1 MSINDLWN
9 SCLSELQ
16 KRLGPQ
22 EFNTWIRP
30 LQCVE
35 TDTGEVTLLAP
46 NRFVLDWV
54 TEKYYDVIV
63 TVLASLSASSPTLSI
78 QLGSSREKAAVKSR
92 RGQLSPAKPKPVPG
106 SGVNFNGGVHNL
118 DEKLSF
124 DNFIE
129 GKSNQLCRAAALQIS
144 NGDHTVYNPLLIYGG
159 VGLGKTHIMH
169 ACGLRIKQRK
179 PDRKVVYLHAERFV
193 ADMVSSL
200 QHNRM
205 DRFKNY
211 YRSAD
216 VLLIDD
222 IQFFAGK
229 ERSQEEFFHIFNGL
243 LDGRNQVTL
252 TCDRYPKD
260 IKGLEDRLISR
271 FGWGLSVAV
280 EPPELETR
288 IAILKSK
295 TALSGKSLPEDVAFY
310 IAKHIHSN
318 IRELEG
324 ALRRVEAYANFTNA
338 NITLEIAKEALKDI
352 LAAQSRMITVDS
364 IQKVVAEYFRIKISD
379 LHSKSRKR
387 VITRPRQIAMCL
399 SKELTNCS
407 LPEIGAAFGGRD
419 HTTVIH
425 ACDRVND
432 LRNSDTNLAED
443 YQLLVRTL
451 TA

>member
-1 MSINDLWN
+1 MWN

-16 KRLGPQ
+16 QRLGAQ

-30 LQCVE
+30 LQSIE
-35 TDTGEVTLLAP
+35 EEGGKVTLLAP

-54 TEKYYDVIV
+54 NDKYYREI
-63 TVLASLSASSPTLSI
+63 LAVMGSLTAGQPDLTI
-78 QLGSSREKAAVKSR
+78 KLGSSNRNRAAAPKVRQTVKIKGRQDDRQAPAQGEKS
-92 RGQLSPAKPKPVPG
+92 
-106 SGVNFNGGVHNL
+106 HNL

-144 NGDHTVYNPLLIYGG
+144 GSDQTVYNPLLIYGG

-169 ACGLRIKQRK
+169 ACGLRIKQLR
-179 PDRKVVYLHAERFV
+179 PSRKVVYLHAERFV

-229 ERSQEEFFHIFNGL
+229 ERSQEEFFHIFNSL
-243 LDGRNQVTL
+243 LDGNNQVIL

-260 IKGLEDRLISR
+260 IKGLEDRLVSR

-288 IAILKSK
+288 IAIVNSK
-295 TALSGKSLPEDVAFY
+295 AALVGQALPEEVAFY

-318 IRELEG
+318 VRELEG
-324 ALRRVEAYANFTNA
+324 ALRRVEAYANFTKGK
-338 NITLEIAKEALKDI
+338 ISLELAREALKDI
-352 LAAQSRMITVDS
+352 LAAQSRLVTLDG
-364 IQKVVAEYFRIKISD
+364 IQKTVAEYFKIKISD

-399 SKELTNCS
+399 AKELTNSS

-425 ACDRVND
+425 ACDRVKD
-432 LRNSDTNLAED
+432 LRNSDPNLAED
-443 YQLLVRTL
+443 YQLLIRTL

>member
-1 MSINDLWN
+1 MWN
-9 SCLSELQ
+9 SCLLELQ
-16 KRLGPQ
+16 QRLGSQ

-30 LQCVE
+30 LQNIKAKDGC
-35 TDTGEVTLLAP
+35 VTLLAP

-54 TEKYYDVIV
+54 NEKYYRDILS
-63 TVLASLSASSPTLSI
+63 VLASQSGKQPTLSI
-78 QLGSSREKAAVKSR
+78 KLGTNQAENPGNRRVRKNSPDTATKQFAAGIAVNSESSR
-92 RGQLSPAKPKPVPG
+92 
-106 SGVNFNGGVHNL
+106 L
-118 DEKLSF
+118 DTKLSF

-144 NGDHTVYNPLLIYGG
+144 NADQTVYNPLLIYGG

-169 ACGLRIKQRK
+169 ACGLRIKQLR
-179 PDRKVVYLHAERFV
+179 PDRKVIYLHAERFV

-243 LDGRNQVTL
+243 LDGRNQVVL

-295 TALSGKSLPEDVAFY
+295 SALSGKTLPEDVAFF

-318 IRELEG
+318 VRELEG
-324 ALRRVEAYANFTNA
+324 ALRRVEAYSNFTNSSVSLDL
-338 NITLEIAKEALKDI
+338 TKEALKDI
-352 LAAQSRMITVDS
+352 LAAQSRMVTIDN
-364 IQKVVAEYFRIKISD
+364 IQKAVAEYFKVKISD

-407 LPEIGAAFGGRD
+407 LPEIGKAFGGRD

-425 ACDRVND
+425 ACERIND
-432 LRNSDTNLAED
+432 LKNSDNNLAED

>member
-1 MSINDLWN
+1 MWN
-9 SCLSELQ
+9 SCLQELEQ
-16 KRLGPQ
+16 RLGSQ

-30 LQCVE
+30 LQSVSSA
-35 TDTGEVTLLAP
+35 DDKIVLLAP

-54 TEKYYDVIV
+54 NDKYYKDILA
-63 TVLASLSASSPTLSI
+63 VLTTLSGKHLSLTI
-78 QLGSSREKAAVKSR
+78 QLGSSQTQARTASGLQAPPPAN
-92 RGQLSPAKPKPVPG
+92 SPLRAPEPAEDLG
-106 SGVNFNGGVHNL
+106 SDGHRL
-118 DEKLSF
+118 DKNLSF

-144 NGDHTVYNPLLIYGG
+144 NSDKTVYNPLLIYGG

-169 ACGLRIKQRK
+169 ACGLRIKQRNPK
-179 PDRKVVYLHAERFV
+179 RKVVYLHAERFV

-243 LDGRNQVTL
+243 LDGRNQVIL

-271 FGWGLSVAV
+271 FGWGLTVAV

-288 IAILKSK
+288 IAIVKSK
-295 TALSGKSLPEDVAFY
+295 SSQAGNSLPEDVAFY

-318 IRELEG
+318 VRELEG
-324 ALRRVEAYANFTNA
+324 ALRRVEAYANFTRND
-338 NITLEIAKEALKDI
+338 IDLDLAKEALKDI
-352 LAAQSRMITVDS
+352 LAAQSRMITLDT
-364 IQKVVAEYFRIKISD
+364 IQKAVAEYFKIKISD

-407 LPEIGAAFGGRD
+407 LPEIGSAFGGRD

-425 ACDRVND
+425 ACDRIND
-432 LRNSDTNLAED
+432 LRNSDNNLAED

>member
-1 MSINDLWN
+1 MDSGLWN
-9 SCLSELQ
+9 SCLLKLQ
-16 KRLGPQ
+16 QRLGSQ

-30 LQCVE
+30 LQIIE
-35 TDTGEVTLLAP
+35 ETGENIILLAP

-54 TEKYYDVIV
+54 NEKYVADIQA
-63 TVLASLSASSPTLSI
+63 VLNSITNQQPKLTIKVGSSI
-78 QLGSSREKAAVKSR
+78 QPSKVIKKPELKTARASKPAIAELEGGSSK
-92 RGQLSPAKPKPVPG
+92 
-106 SGVNFNGGVHNL
+106 L
-118 DEKLSF
+118 DRNLSF
-124 DNFIE
+124 DNFIA

-144 NGDHTVYNPLLIYGG
+144 ESDETVYNPLLIYGG

-169 ACGLRIKQRK
+169 ACGLRIKQRN

-243 LDGRNQVTL
+243 LDGRNQVIL
-252 TCDRYPKD
+252 SCDRYPKD
-260 IKGLEDRLISR
+260 IKGLQDRLTSR
-271 FGWGLSVAV
+271 FGWGLSVVV

-288 IAILKSK
+288 VAIINSK
-295 TALSGKSLPEDVAFY
+295 AQLSGQNLPAEVAFF
-310 IAKHIHSN
+310 IAKKIHSN
-318 IRELEG
+318 VRELEG
-324 ALRRVEAYANFTNA
+324 ALRRVEAFSNFTRA
-338 NITLEIAKEALKDI
+338 DITLDLAKEALKDI
-352 LAAQSRMITVDS
+352 LAAQSRMVTVDN
-364 IQKVVAEYFRIKISD
+364 IQKVVAEYFKIKVSD

-387 VITRPRQIAMCL
+387 VITRPRQIAMSL
-399 SKELTNCS
+399 SKELTNSS
-407 LPEIGAAFGGRD
+407 LPQIGSAFGGRD

-425 ACDRVND
+425 ACERIHD
-432 LRNSDTNLAED
+432 LRQSDNSLAED

-451 TA
+451 SA

>member
-1 MSINDLWN
+1 MNNGLWN
-9 SCLSELQ
+9 SCLPKLQ
-16 KRLGPQ
+16 QRLGSQ

-30 LQCVE
+30 LQIIE
-35 TDTGEVTLLAP
+35 ENGENIVLLAP

-54 TEKYYDVIV
+54 NDKYFADIE
-63 TVLASLSASSPTLSI
+63 TVLATVTNQQPKLI
-78 QLGSSREKAAVKSR
+78 IKVGSNIR
-92 RGQLSPAKPKPVPG
+92 PAKSVKKPKLKAPQG
-106 SGVNFNGGVHNL
+106 SKPLVTELEGGSNKL
-118 DEKLSF
+118 DQNLSF
-124 DNFIE
+124 DNFIA

-144 NGDHTVYNPLLIYGG
+144 ESDKTVYNPLLIYGG

-169 ACGLRIKQRK
+169 ACGLRIKQRN
-179 PDRKVVYLHAERFV
+179 PGRKVVYLHAERFV

-243 LDGRNQVTL
+243 LDGRNQVIL
-252 TCDRYPKD
+252 SCDRYPKD
-260 IKGLEDRLISR
+260 IKGLQDRLTSR
-271 FGWGLSVAV
+271 FGWGLSVVV

-288 IAILKSK
+288 VAIINSK
-295 TALSGKSLPEDVAFY
+295 ALLSGQNLPAEVSFF
-310 IAKHIHSN
+310 IAKKIHSN
-318 IRELEG
+318 VRELEG
-324 ALRRVEAYANFTNA
+324 ALRRVEAFSNFTRSP
-338 NITLEIAKEALKDI
+338 ITLELTKEALKDI
-352 LAAQSRMITVDS
+352 LAAQSRMVTVDN
-364 IQKVVAEYFRIKISD
+364 IQKVVAEYFKIKVSD

-387 VITRPRQIAMCL
+387 VITRPRQIAMSL
-399 SKELTNCS
+399 SKELTNSS
-407 LPEIGAAFGGRD
+407 LPQIGSAFGGRD

-425 ACDRVND
+425 ACERIQD
-432 LRNSDTNLAED
+432 LCKSDNSLAED

-451 TA
+451 SA

>member
-1 MSINDLWN
+1 LWN
-9 SCLSELQ
+9 SCLLKLQ
-16 KRLGPQ
+16 QRLGAQ

-30 LQCVE
+30 LQVIE
-35 TDTGEVTLLAP
+35 ESGDNIVLLAP

-54 TEKYYDVIV
+54 NDKYHADIQAVLSTV
-63 TVLASLSASSPTLSI
+63 TNLDPKLIIKV
-78 QLGSSREKAAVKSR
+78 GSS
-92 RGQLSPAKPKPVPG
+92 AKPKGLANSIKKAPNNIARRAKPAIEEL
-106 SGVNFNGGVHNL
+106 NGGTNKL
-118 DEKLSF
+118 DQNLSF
-124 DNFIE
+124 DNFIA

-144 NGDHTVYNPLLIYGG
+144 ESDETVYNPLLIYGG

-169 ACGLRIKQRK
+169 ACGLRIKQRN
-179 PDRKVVYLHAERFV
+179 PSRKVVYLHAERFV

-243 LDGRNQVTL
+243 LDGRNQVIL
-252 TCDRYPKD
+252 SCDRYPKD
-260 IKGLEDRLISR
+260 IKGLQDRLISR
-271 FGWGLSVAV
+271 FGWGLSVVV

-288 IAILKSK
+288 VAILNSK
-295 TALSGKSLPEDVAFY
+295 AQLSGRELPAEVAFF
-310 IAKHIHSN
+310 IAKQIHSN
-318 IRELEG
+318 VRELEG
-324 ALRRVEAYANFTNA
+324 ALRRVEAFSNFTRA
-338 NITLEIAKEALKDI
+338 EISLDLTKEALKDI
-352 LAAQSRMITVDS
+352 LAAQSRMVTVDN
-364 IQKVVAEYFRIKISD
+364 IQKVVAEYFKIKVSD

-387 VITRPRQIAMCL
+387 VITRPRQIAMSL

-407 LPEIGAAFGGRD
+407 LPQIGSAFGGRD

-425 ACDRVND
+425 ACERIQD
-432 LRNSDTNLAED
+432 LRQSDTSLAED

>member
-1 MSINDLWN
+1 MSTDDLWN
-9 SCLSELQ
+9 SCLLELQ
-16 KRLGPQ
+16 QRLGSQ

-30 LQCVE
+30 LQNVE
-35 TDTGEVTLLAP
+35 ADEGNVTLLAP

-54 TEKYYDVIV
+54 NDKYYHDIEA
-63 TVLASLSASSPTLSI
+63 VLANLSGQQTKLTI
-78 QLGSSREKAAVKSR
+78 KLGSSRGKPASR
-92 RGQLSPAKPKPVPG
+92 SPLKKTALKRLTAKKDDIK
-106 SGVNFNGGVHNL
+106 FNDVSHKL
-118 DEKLSF
+118 DENLSF

-144 NGDHTVYNPLLIYGG
+144 NGDETVYNPLLIYGG

-169 ACGLRIKQRK
+169 ACGLRIKQRQ

-229 ERSQEEFFHIFNGL
+229 ERSQEEFFHIFNSL
-243 LDGRNQVTL
+243 LDGRNQVIL

-288 IAILKSK
+288 IAIVNSKSI
-295 TALSGKSLPEDVAFY
+295 LSGQNLPDDVAFY
-310 IAKHIHSN
+310 IAKNIHSN
-318 IRELEG
+318 VRELEG
-324 ALRRVEAYANFTNA
+324 ALRRVEAYANFTN
-338 NITLEIAKEALKDI
+338 NPISLELTREALKDI
-352 LAAQSRMITVDS
+352 LAAQSRTITVES

-399 SKELTNCS
+399 SKELTSCS
-407 LPEIGAAFGGRD
+407 LPEIGSAFGGRD

-425 ACDRVND
+425 ACERVND
-432 LRNSDTNLAED
+432 LKNSDANLAED

-451 TA
+451 SA